1 MTIKQFEN
9 YADELAAFEMTE
21 ILTIIEMLK
30 REIEVRN
37 LDADEAR
44 SFLLGRLSRPM
55 RDIFDRST
63 PRGAAQGKFLDA
75 LSSRSP
81 RVRMRFA
88 RLATEIS
95 NQCPDAA
102 KFVAENSDD
111 LDKKIK
117 WYKIGRNDSRWI
129 IEQSFIKDKPGMLSE
144 FTSSRIFL
152 RCSFRLAQGLL
163 LAGDFD
169 SVFSIYEE
177 LLELDQVDVLRI
189 RHHKVLAYLF
199 SGQYEDGLR
208 YIETVSDNQN
218 LLYKYCKAI
227 LAFLKEGDSF
237 NAIIAAN
244 EAFWFDQRLMQALD
258 TVTFTNDSF
267 LKVFVDSDG
276 FTECPKESLDLVIY
290 CLVKL
295 LPVLKLGETK
305 NWLKV
310 RYEKWQKSARFV
322 ESVSKATL
330 VSPEES
336 NAAVSSSLRLVHS
349 AQCTPTF

>member
-9 YADELAAFEMTE
+9 YSNELATFEMTE

-37 LDADEAR
+37 LDTDEAR
-44 SFLLGRLSRPM
+44 SFILGRLTRPM
-55 RDIFDRST
+55 KDIFDRST

-88 RLATEIS
+88 RQATEIS

-111 LDKKIK
+111 LDRKIK
-117 WYKIGRNDSRWI
+117 WYRTGQNDSRWI
-129 IEQSFIKDKPGMLSE
+129 IEQSFIRKKPGRLSE
-144 FTSSRIFL
+144 FTSSRVFL

-177 LLELDQVDVLRI
+177 LLQLDQIDVLRI
-189 RHHKVLAYLF
+189 RHHKALAYIF
-199 SGQYEDGLR
+199 SGQYEAGLR
-208 YIETVSDNQN
+208 YIETVCDSQN

-227 LAFLKEGDSF
+227 LAFLSEGDSF
-237 NAIIAAN
+237 NAVIAAN

-276 FTECPKESLDLVIY
+276 FTECPKESMDLVIY

-305 NWLKV
+305 NWLKA

-322 ESVSKATL
+322 ESVSKVPLPA
-330 VSPEES
+330 PEELV
-336 NAAVSSSLRLVHS
+336 APVSSSLRLVHS
-349 AQCTPTF
+349 TQCTPAF